1 VSAWFDVTG
10 EGPAVAL
17 VHAGIAD
24 SRMWEPQLRSFAAT
38 HTVVRVDL
46 PGFGNSPVESNPVS
60 YRGAV
65 AEALDAAGIERA
77 ALVGTSLGGRVALEL
92 ALESPERATALVL
105 IGAGLDGHHW
115 AQEVEAFGEAEEAA
129 LARGDL
135 EAAVALN
142 VDLWVV
148 GPRRSAD
155 EIDPRVRELVAEM
168 QRDAFRLGEGHKD
181 LREVRLDPPA
191 SQRLGE
197 LSVPTL
203 VLRRRRRR
211 RYPCDRRAARGRDF
225 RRAAGDDRRG
235 GSSPEPRA
243 SGRVRPDR
251 PRLPR
256 RARRLKAGATLP
268 STSPRTRG
276 S

>member
-1 VSAWFDVTG
+1 VTWSDVTG

-65 AEALDAAGIERA
+65 AEALDAAGSDRA
-77 ALVGTSLGGRVALEL
+77 AVVGTSLGGRVALEV
-92 ALESPERATALVL
+92 ALDFPERVTALVL
-105 IGAGLDGHHW
+105 VGAGLDGHDW
-115 AQEVEAFGEAEEAA
+115 SQKVEAFGEAEEEA

-135 EAAVALN
+135 EAAVNLN

-148 GPRRSAD
+148 GPHRKGD
-155 EIDPRVRELVAEM
+155 EIDPALLGLVAEM
-168 QRDAFRLGEGHKD
+168 QRNAFRLGEGHDD

-197 LSVPTL
+197 VSVPTL
-203 VLRRRRRR
+203 VVTG
-211 RYPCDRRAARGRDF
+211 DEDVEDIHVI
-225 RRAAGDDRRG
+225 AGQLANGIPGAQRTTI
-235 GSSPEPRA
+235 
-243 SGRVRPDR
+243 
-251 PRLPR
+251 
-256 RARRLKAGATLP
+256 AGAAHLP
-268 STSPRTRG
+268 NLERPEEFDRIVLG
-276 S
+276 FLAEHDV